1 MESPMTYT
9 VNGITVIID
18 TSLLFLQEI
27 QLVPACV
34 IVTWNWEQSL
44 LIPEIDCNWLAGG
57 LEATVHISKLYP
69 ANTEDKVIS
78 VLTSNK
84 HINYGV
90 AAVILHIYFNENL
103 TLS

>member
-1 MESPMTYT
+1 MTYT

-44 LIPEIDCNWLAGG
+44 LIPEIDCN
-57 LEATVHISKLYP
+57 
-69 ANTEDKVIS
+69 
-78 VLTSNK
+78 
-84 HINYGV
+84 
-90 AAVILHIYFNENL
+90 
-103 TLS
+103 